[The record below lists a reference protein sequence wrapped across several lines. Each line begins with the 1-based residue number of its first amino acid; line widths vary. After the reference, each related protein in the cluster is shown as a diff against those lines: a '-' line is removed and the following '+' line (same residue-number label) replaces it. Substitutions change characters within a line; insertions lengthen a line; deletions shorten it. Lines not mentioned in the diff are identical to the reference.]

1 MSGRNLPSDL
11 YKVCSPCR
19 YRLCAPKDSGVLVMS
34 DVLIEEMVSSAS
46 SIVALRIRRDGT
58 ISLLDYTHQDESTE
72 IAEAQNII
80 DLLRAK
86 F

>member
-1 MSGRNLPSDL
+1 
-11 YKVCSPCR
+11 
-19 YRLCAPKDSGVLVMS
+19 MS